1 MYEGEGGGGRGE
13 IVIVG
18 IDSGGPLNH
27 TTFLAGGQGHAPS
40 CPQPKQDPPPHMP
53 REVGGSP
60 ALQLYHIVKDDGKRR
75 VGCWGRGR
83 RGVGCWGRVGE

>member
-1 MYEGEGGGGRGE
+1 MRGEGGGGGGGEGE

-27 TTFLAGGQGHAPS
+27 TPS

-83 RGVGCWGRVGE
+83 RGVECWGRVGE